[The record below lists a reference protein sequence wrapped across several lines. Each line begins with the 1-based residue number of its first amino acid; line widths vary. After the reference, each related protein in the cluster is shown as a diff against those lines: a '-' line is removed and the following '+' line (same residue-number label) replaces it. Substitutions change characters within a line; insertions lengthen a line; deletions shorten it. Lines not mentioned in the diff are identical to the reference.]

1 MVPML
6 NLCLRRNDEDIS
18 IVIVKIDI
26 SRLRFGKIQGCIISL
41 VTLDALDNVTKMSSP
56 KIDR

>member
-6 NLCLRRNDEDIS
+6 NLCLWRNDED